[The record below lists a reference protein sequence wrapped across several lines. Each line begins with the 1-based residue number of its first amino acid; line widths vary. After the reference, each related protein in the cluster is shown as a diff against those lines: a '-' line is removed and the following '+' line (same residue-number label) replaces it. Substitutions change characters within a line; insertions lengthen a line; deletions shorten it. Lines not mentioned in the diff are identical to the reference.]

1 MSHPLTLRTGAV
13 SARFLFEHDPP
24 SITGTLK
31 NYGTELYHGYLN
43 PPMFTQYAIAQK
55 QHLLSLLLKKNP
67 IADDQ
72 FILGFCLNLMHQST
86 TFKWNYPALFNSVN
100 GIKYSEL
107 FNSFN
112 GINLETGRNRI
123 FASFMTHQDSWNEI
137 PILMAVTGEPDN
149 SLMKQTLI
157 ENDQQLNEVLG
168 GDVTDIWTDPKFC
181 LDIKILSV
189 KDQKIPKL
197 EYIGNGNQYS
207 PDSTV
212 GLRKLKLYH
221 DWQENYCTNPG
232 ISIYTD
238 WPELITDSTNFWN
251 YKIVGPSPGGG
262 SIGFEQP
269 VYEYHHSPNLDTE
282 HVLWVR
288 HPRKI
293 DLSDFLFWVNM
304 HQSTYIEEFTY
315 DFILY
320 RKHPQYLSSF
330 VRTPYYT

>member
-1 MSHPLTLRTGAV
+1 MSHTLTLRTGAV
-13 SARFLFEHDPP
+13 SARFLFEQDPP

-31 NYGTELYHGYLN
+31 NYGTNLYYGYLN
-43 PPMFTQYAIAQK
+43 PYVFTQYATAQK
-55 QHLLSLLLKKNP
+55 LHLLKLLLKKNLT
-67 IADDQ
+67 DNDQ

-86 TFKWNYPALFNSVN
+86 IVKWNYPA
-100 GIKYSEL
+100 L

-123 FASFMTHQDSWNEI
+123 FASFMTHQDSWNEV
-137 PILMAVTGEPDN
+137 PILIAVTGEPDA
-149 SLMKQTLI
+149 LMIKQTLI

-168 GDVTDIWTDPKFC
+168 GNVTDIWSDPKFC
-181 LDIKILSV
+181 LDIKILSI

-197 EYIGNGNQYS
+197 EYIGNGNEYS
-207 PDSTV
+207 PNSAV
-212 GLRKLKLYH
+212 GLGKLTHYH

-262 SIGFEQP
+262 SIGFERP

-293 DLSDFLFWVNM
+293 DLSDFLFWVNI

>member
-1 MSHPLTLRTGAV
+1 MV
-13 SARFLFEHDPP
+13 
-24 SITGTLK
+24 
-31 NYGTELYHGYLN
+31 
-43 PPMFTQYAIAQK
+43 
-55 QHLLSLLLKKNP
+55 
-67 IADDQ
+67 
-72 FILGFCLNLMHQST
+72 
-86 TFKWNYPALFNSVN
+86 
-100 GIKYSEL
+100 
-107 FNSFN
+107 
-112 GINLETGRNRI
+112 
-123 FASFMTHQDSWNEI
+123 
-137 PILMAVTGEPDN
+137 PILMLSSEKTTPTNTLDQC
-149 SLMKQTLI
+149 KLI

-168 GDVTDIWTDPKFC
+168 GQIDEIYTNSKFY

-197 EYIGNGNQYS
+197 EYIGNGNEYLPS
-207 PDSTV
+207 PSV
-212 GLRKLKLYH
+212 GLGWLKNYH
-221 DWQENYCTNPG
+221 NWQKNYCTNPG

-251 YKIVGPSPGGG
+251 CKIVGPSF
-262 SIGFEQP
+262 SNSFGFERP
-269 VYEYHHSPNLDTE
+269 VYEYHHCPNLDTE

-293 DLSDFLFWVNM
+293 DLSDFLFWINM